1 MVSKFTIN
9 AIYESFQSPPVATGP
24 VDTVPSCFQT
34 SKTTIGDDSGGMT
47 VAGAMA
53 NAGEGGGAG
62 AADHQLLT
70 AASSATL
77 LAQMTGRRQK
87 LPVPKTETEGINLW
101 NLGRRGARGI
111 SECLPVAESYGL
123 NINITDWSIWSRD
136 TLLLT
141 MK

>member
-1 MVSKFTIN
+1 
-9 AIYESFQSPPVATGP
+9 
-24 VDTVPSCFQT
+24 
-34 SKTTIGDDSGGMT
+34 MT

-53 NAGEGGGAG
+53 NAAEGGGAG
-62 AADHQLLT
+62 AADHHRREQLLT

-101 NLGRRGARGI
+101 NLGRRGDRGI

-123 NINITDWSIWSRD
+123 YINITGWSIWSRD

>member
-9 AIYESFQSPPVATGP
+9 AIYESFQSASVAAGP
-24 VDTVPSCFQT
+24 ADTVPSCFQT

-53 NAGEGGGAG
+53 NAAEGGVAG
-62 AADHQLLT
+62 AADQLLT

-101 NLGRRGARGI
+101 NLGRRGDRGI
-111 SECLPVAESYGL
+111 SECLPVAESCRLY
-123 NINITDWSIWSRD
+123 INITRVGED
-136 TLLLT
+136 TFK
-141 MK
+141 M

>member
-9 AIYESFQSPPVATGP
+9 AIYESFQSASVAAGP

-53 NAGEGGGAG
+53 NAGEGGGE
-62 AADHQLLT
+62 LLT

-101 NLGRRGARGI
+101 NLGRRGDRGI
-111 SECLPVAESYGL
+111 SECIPVAESYGL